1 MAQPLKQVIALITAV
16 LEAMMPKN
24 RMTFHDP
31 RDELPPVTIEILKG
45 DVMRFTQVDLD
56 GRTNVVT
63 FSDRFGVRRGVFEP
77 ASKPAPS
84 PTAEA

>member
-1 MAQPLKQVIALITAV
+1 
-16 LEAMMPKN
+16 MPKN

-45 DVMRFTQVDLD
+45 DVLRFTQVDRE

-63 FSDRFGVRRGVFEP
+63 FSDRFDVRRDGFYVAARPIQPLKVEG
-77 ASKPAPS
+77 
-84 PTAEA
+84 

>member
-1 MAQPLKQVIALITAV
+1 MPNAALEV
-16 LEAMMPKN
+16 KMPKN

-45 DVMRFTQVDLD
+45 DVLRFTQVDRE
-56 GRTNVVT
+56 GRTNVIT
-63 FSDRFGVRRGVFEP
+63 FSDRFGVRRGVFDAAQE
-77 ASKPAPS
+77 PAPS

>member
-1 MAQPLKQVIALITAV
+1 MAIA
-16 LEAMMPKN
+16 AMESLMPKN

-45 DVMRFTQVDLD
+45 DVLRFTQIDRD

-63 FSDRFGVRRGVFEP
+63 FSDRLEVHRDVFSTVTP
-77 ASKPAPS
+77 VAAPL
-84 PTAEA
+84 AGEA

>member
-1 MAQPLKQVIALITAV
+1 
-16 LEAMMPKN
+16 MPRN

-45 DVMRFTQVDLD
+45 DMLRFTQVDRE

-63 FSDRFGVRRGVFEP
+63 FSERFDVFSGFCGVIWVFLSATP
-77 ASKPAPS
+77 RPTS
-84 PTAEA
+84 PLTVEG

>member
-1 MAQPLKQVIALITAV
+1 
-16 LEAMMPKN
+16 MPKN

-31 RDELPPVTIEILKG
+31 CDEIPPVTIEILKG
-45 DVMRFTQVDLD
+45 DVMRFTQIDLD

-63 FSDRFGVRRGVFEP
+63 FSDRFDVRSGVFNA
-77 ASKPAPS
+77 ASNSAPS

>member
-1 MAQPLKQVIALITAV
+1 
-16 LEAMMPKN
+16 MPKN

-45 DVMRFTQVDLD
+45 EVLRFTQVDRD
-56 GRTNVVT
+56 GHTNVVT
-63 FSDRFGVRRGVFEP
+63 FSDRFGVRRGVFDAAPEP
-77 ASKPAPS
+77 ARA